1 MCEEGLRKRGITDQD
16 ISLYLGVVERRA
28 RQGKSGARWLMG
40 SLTAM
45 RDQGTPGE
53 RLNALTAAT
62 IARQRAGASVV
73 DWEHARLEEAGGW
86 KYNYFKVE
94 QFMAT
99 DLYTVREDEPVDLV
113 ANLMEWEK
121 IRYIPVEDADHHLV
135 GLVGYRAILRVL
147 AHGTHSPEGGPLSV
161 AEIMRKD
168 LITVEPDTP
177 TLDAIV
183 LMRTRGIGCLPVVHE
198 GRLVGIVT
206 ESDFMGIAGELLE
219 QKLRE
224 E

>member
-1 MCEEGLRKRGITDQD
+1 
-16 ISLYLGVVERRA
+16 
-28 RQGKSGARWLMG
+28 
-40 SLTAM
+40 
-45 RDQGTPGE
+45 
-53 RLNALTAAT
+53 
-62 IARQRAGASVV
+62 
-73 DWEHARLEEAGGW
+73 
-86 KYNYFKVE
+86 
-94 QFMAT
+94 
-99 DLYTVREDEPVDLV
+99 
-113 ANLMEWEK
+113 
-121 IRYIPVEDADHHLV
+121 
-135 GLVGYRAILRVL
+135 
-147 AHGTHSPEGGPLSV
+147 V